1 MNPGGW
7 LLLSV
12 LFGALLMIV
21 QRAERKRRLVT
32 AIVMLLVGI
41 LIWQYALYRM
51 GNDCDILY
59 KLTCNTLRLAC
70 GARFGCQQAAGMA
83 ISTVNWA
90 IAAALMF
97 NLFFWVILGRYNPP
111 GSSDSIKVLGMDD

>member
-1 MNPGGW
+1 VNPGGW

-12 LFGALLMIV
+12 LFSVLMMIV

-32 AIVMLLVGI
+32 AIVMLLVGV

-51 GNDCDILY
+51 WNDCDILY
-59 KLTCNTLRLAC
+59 KLTCNALRVAC
-70 GARFGCQQAAGMA
+70 NVRYGCQQAPGIA

-90 IAAALMF
+90 IGTALIF
-97 NLFFWVILGRYNPP
+97 NLLFWVLLGRYNPP